1 MNFRITSQITS
12 EPISLDEARKHL
24 RLEPFGSP
32 EIHPDDSYIET
43 LISVSREWC
52 EQYTR
57 RALATQTVLV
67 STDDFPTGDT
77 MYSTAIKLPLS
88 PLQSDTFVKYYDTSG
103 DEQTLDPSVYYVD
116 TFESAIYLET
126 NQSWPQTNGKPITIE
141 YVAGYTNGE
150 SPDTYPFPFPIKAA
164 MLLLIGNYYE
174 NRQEDLVGGSRVTF
188 NSLPT
193 GVYNLLQPYR
203 LNLGV

>member
-1 MNFRITSQITS
+1 MKFRITSQVDV

-24 RLEPFGSP
+24 RVEPFGYP
-32 EIHPDDSYIET
+32 LKHPDDNYIQH
-43 LISVSREWC
+43 LVSVSREWC

-67 STDDFPTGDT
+67 SADDFPSGES
-77 MYSTAIKLPLS
+77 MYSSAIKLPLT
-88 PLQSDTFVKYYDTSG
+88 PLQSVTFVKYYDT
-103 DEQTLDPSVYYVD
+103 DNTEQTLDPSVYYVD
-116 TFESAIYLET
+116 TFEGAIYLET
-126 NQSWPQTNGKPITIE
+126 SKSWPQTNGKPITIQ
-141 YVAGYTNGE
+141 YIAGYTNGE
-150 SPDTYPFPFPIKAA
+150 SPDEYPFPFPIKAA

-174 NRQEDLVGGSRVTF
+174 NRQEDLVGNTRTTF

-203 LNLGV
+203 MNLGV